1 MRTQS
6 TDTNPIIEE
15 KLINLLRQCSVT
27 ERLSKVFSLSSFT
40 LNLSKRAL
48 ARKNPQMNK
57 LELDLLFVKL
67 NYSED
72 IYNKLRNYYSNILYE
87 EK

>member
-72 IYNKLRNYYSNILYE
+72 IYNKLRNYYSSILYE